1 MAASRNKPA
10 KPNPASNRN
19 FIPSGEIGTHA
30 MHPPGKRSIDI
41 DK

>member
-10 KPNPASNRN
+10 KPNPVPNRI
-19 FIPSGEIGTHA
+19 FVTPGETGAHA
-30 MHPPGKRSIDI
+30 IHPPGKRSIDI